1 MNSLELQHTMQVECG
16 LAIDQPLLIGVSG
29 GPDSLCLLDILDKL
43 GYHLVVA
50 HFDHC
55 LRQESSQEAA
65 LVQAQA
71 GKRGLHYVFG
81 RLDVRQFAAQEKL
94 SLEEAARI
102 ARYRFLFEQARQSGA
117 QAVAVAHTAD
127 DQVET
132 VLMHLLRGTGL
143 SGLKGMSYSSLLLDW
158 DAIIP
163 LVRPLLGV
171 WRTEILAYC
180 AQNQLTAVFDPSN
193 ADSIFLRNR
202 LRHELIPELEK
213 YNPQLKEALWRM
225 SQTLAADNAVLED
238 VMRQT
243 WTENLIEQTKE
254 YVLLSLPGLK
264 MLSRGLLRG
273 IIRKAAGGLHSDLSE
288 LDFKAIERGV
298 EYVDSSSARGRVD
311 LASGLYMLKERNQF
325 YIALQGAILADR
337 DWPQIVQGEEF
348 TLEAPARISLN
359 ASWFLESEWVVVADL
374 AELDRVDPFQAWL
387 AADALE
393 LPLQIRTLCRGDRFQ
408 PLGMESQSVKLSDFF
423 INEKLPQRARSAWPL
438 FCSQGKIVW
447 VPGFRPAHFCRLQ
460 KTGCKALHLRLA
472 RA

>member
-1 MNSLELQHTMQVECG
+1 MNSLALQHTLQAECG
-16 LAIDQPLLIGVSG
+16 LTVDRPLLIGVSG

-55 LRQESSQEAA
+55 LRHESSQEAA
-65 LVQAQA
+65 FVQAQA
-71 GKRGLHYVFG
+71 GKRGLNYVFG

-102 ARYRFLFEQARQSGA
+102 ARYRFLFEQARKTGA

-132 VLMHLLRGTGL
+132 VLMHLLRGAGL
-143 SGLKGMSYSSLLLDW
+143 SGLKGMSYSSLLSEW
-158 DAIIP
+158 DAFIP

-180 AQNQLTAVFDPSN
+180 DHNQLTPVFDPSN
-193 ADSIFLRNR
+193 ADSIYLRNR

-213 YNPQLKEALWRM
+213 YNPQVKEALWRM
-225 SQTLAADNAVLED
+225 SQILTADNAVLED

-243 WTENLIEQTKE
+243 WSENLIEQTKE
-254 YVLLSLPGLK
+254 YVMLSLPGLK
-264 MLSRGLLRG
+264 TLSRGLLGG
-273 IIRKAAGGLHSDLSE
+273 IIRKAAGCLNPDLSE
-288 LDFKAIERGV
+288 LDFKAITRAV
-298 EYVDSSSARGRVD
+298 EYIDTSSARGMVD
-311 LASGLYMLKERNQF
+311 LASGLFLLKERDQL
-325 YIALQGAILADR
+325 YVALQGTTLGDSG
-337 DWPQIVQGEEF
+337 WPQLAQGEEF
-348 TLEAPARISLN
+348 DLDVPARFSLN
-359 ASWFLESEWVVVADL
+359 ANWFLESEWVVVADL
-374 AELDRVDPFQAWL
+374 AELDRGDPFQTWL
-387 AADALE
+387 AADALG
-393 LPLQIRTLCRGDRFQ
+393 LPLQIRTRCRGDRFQ
-408 PLGMESQSVKLSDFF
+408 PFGMESQSVKLSDFF

-438 FCSQGKIVW
+438 LCSQGKIVW

-460 KTGCKALHLRLA
+460 KPGCKALHLWLA